1 MNKGLLLAGV
11 ACLFATAANAE
22 LTPYVG
28 ADYTYSMRRMDTMAK
43 EALVDHSVGAAVVA
57 GVKLN
62 KWAGLEAFYQIT
74 KPETN
79 HIADGTKFH
88 DRMQAYGLDAI
99 GYLPLGCDQKFEL
112 LAGLGIGEYELKIRE
127 DGDVEKFEGV
137 GYRLTAGAQYNLDEH
152 WTVRGTYRHVYVNK
166 MFLNDLNE
174 ISLGLRY
181 NF

>member
-28 ADYTYSMRRMDTMAK
+28 ADYTYSMRRMDTAATR
-43 EALVDHSVGAAVVA
+43 ALVDHSVGVTAVA
-57 GVKLN
+57 GVRLN

-79 HIADGTKFH
+79 HLGATKFH

-112 LAGLGIGEYELKIRE
+112 LAGAGLGEYEMKVRANSIRA
-127 DGDVEKFEGV
+127 DKFEGY

-166 MFLNDLNE
+166 TFLNDLNE
-174 ISLGLRY
+174 VSLGLRY